1 MNHLSIFSCPPQNE
15 TELVVLEKQTQ
26 AILFKTLDVNLTKK
40 RANKLRQITCELA
53 GFPNGYQQ
61 LLAYWNNKRPQI
73 INDVHTLK
81 SVLAKREGLIV
92 FFGSAPLLNQ
102 NATLLMVRM
111 MGVGKDDTN
120 RDKIPEPVKH
130 ELSLQEQSKAMLR
143 SDPDLLIMGNVTNSE
158 IAYNAVR
165 AANAGY
171 LVSGTVELD
180 APDEVINRLS
190 DFGIKSHTASINIY
204 LVSSQSVANY

>member
-61 LLAYWNNKRPQI
+61 LLAYWHNNQTQV

-92 FFGSAPLLNQ
+92 FFSDTLSLNQ
-102 NATLLMVRM
+102 NATSLMERV
-111 MGVGKDDTN
+111 MGSGKETPNGDEV
-120 RDKIPEPVKH
+120 PELARR
-130 ELSLQEQSKAMLR
+130 ELSLQEQAKIMLR
-143 SDPDLLIMGNVTNSE
+143 RDPDLINMGNITNSVM
-158 IAYNAVR
+158 AYQ
-165 AANAGY
+165 
-171 LVSGTVELD
+171 
-180 APDEVINRLS
+180 I
-190 DFGIKSHTASINIY
+190 IKSCLLYTSP
-204 LVSSQSVANY
+204 SPRDS